1 MSEEKIESYDSIS
14 ILVLDGGEILI
25 SKIEEIVADIGE
37 PNCRLVDPFL
47 INYEKATQSISLS
60 QWLNSYTTQNIFKI
74 SSDKILTM
82 SEPRK
87 QILDK
92 YKNLL
97 KK

>member
-14 ILVLDGGEILI
+14 ILVLHGGEVLI
-25 SKIEEIVADIGE
+25 SKIEEIVAEIGE
-37 PNCRLVDPFL
+37 PNCKLIDPF
-47 INYEKATQSISLS
+47 IISYEKVTQSISLS
-60 QWLNSYTTQNIFKI
+60 QWLNSYTTQNVFKI